1 MGIGKLSKSQ
11 DVFIMK
17 KLIFVY
23 ISIFCVVLSMISSK
37 KNYIEMTIAGRN
49 HRYWLKKSHVTKSQV
64 YYYFD
69 RQGQWYVYARAYK
82 ASALTKY
89 DGGDIMLN
97 ESKLNLLIRT
107 EGKAKDVGYTMGMSF
122 VKIRDGQV
130 QHNRYNRTKLENNKY
145 KVNYHE

>member
-23 ISIFCVVLSMISSK
+23 ISIFCVVLSMLFCK

-69 RQGQWYVYARAYK
+69 RQGRWYVYERAYK
-82 ASALTKY
+82 ASVLTKY
-89 DGGDIMLN
+89 DGGDIMLIEKWSLIN
-97 ESKLNLLIRT
+97 DTTINIGGMEYCIRECNDTLLVIKNSMFTDTLICLKSLPLVR
-107 EGKAKDVGYTMGMSF
+107 
-122 VKIRDGQV
+122 
-130 QHNRYNRTKLENNKY
+130 
-145 KVNYHE
+145 